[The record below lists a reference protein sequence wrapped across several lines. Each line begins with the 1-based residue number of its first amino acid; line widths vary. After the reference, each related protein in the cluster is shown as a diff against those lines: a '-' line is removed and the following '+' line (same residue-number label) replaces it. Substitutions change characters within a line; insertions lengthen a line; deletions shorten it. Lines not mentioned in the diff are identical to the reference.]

1 MIVEMEKYV
10 QQTTLTI
17 THQWDKKI
25 MLGNFMILG
34 CLEVGIAG
42 VGKGF
47 EVGVVV
53 AYFTGGFGFLKF

>member
-34 CLEVGIAG
+34 CLEVAR
-42 VGKGF
+42 F
-47 EVGVVV
+47 LFQT
-53 AYFTGGFGFLKF
+53 YFGYSYFG